1 MALRRTKRRRSLS
14 DDGLNL
20 FNLCLSNNPE
30 EPEQEIKK
38 PSKNCLRG
46 LFYKL
51 FTTDFD
57 LELEESR
64 DKFREGTCSLYSFL
78 DNKSIKNIP
87 NFFNNA
93 VANLVYLMLV
103 TDGKL
108 NTKRKVHK
116 NLLFYYSLAEEAMK
130 YNDHNTAVLLRAALD
145 NTAIRRLKIKETKKM
160 KRVKDKFEDIYGSFL
175 SCNARHLKAILNNK
189 DIKFLPSLLIL
200 LMHLNKTKEYA
211 KSYRALGKFPKELE
225 EKNTQLQSIANNY
238 YKEYVGFREKILD
251 LYTKDP
257 HELELLK
264 DSNKNNITTKLFE
277 LSDKIKN

>member
-14 DDGLNL
+14 KDGLNL
-20 FNLCLSNNPE
+20 FNLCLSNDPE
-30 EPEQEIKK
+30 EIPLEMKK

-57 LELEESR
+57 VELEKSR

-78 DNKSIKNIP
+78 DNKSVKNIP

-93 VANLVYLMLV
+93 VANLVYLILV

-108 NTKRKVHK
+108 NSKKKVNK
-116 NLLFYYSLAEEAMK
+116 NLIFYYSLAEEAMK
-130 YNDHNTAVLLRAALD
+130 YNDHNTAVLIRAALD
-145 NTAIRRLKIKETKKM
+145 NTAIRRLKTKETKKM
-160 KRVKDKFEDIYGSFL
+160 KRVKDKFEEVYGSFL
-175 SCNARHLKAILNNK
+175 SCNARHLKAILENK

-225 EKNTQLQSIANNY
+225 EKNNQLQNIANNY
-238 YKEYVGFREKILD
+238 YNEYIGFREKILD

-257 HELELLK
+257 HELELLS
-264 DSNKNNITTKLFE
+264 DCNKSNITTKLFE
-277 LSDKIKN
+277 LSYKIKN

>member
-14 DDGLNL
+14 KDGLNL
-20 FNLCLSNNPE
+20 FNLCLSNDTE
-30 EPEQEIKK
+30 EIPLEMRK

-46 LFYKL
+46 IFYKL

-57 LELEESR
+57 VELEKSR

-78 DNKSIKNIP
+78 DNKSVKNIP

-93 VANLVYLMLV
+93 VANLVYLILV

-108 NTKRKVHK
+108 NSKKKVNK
-116 NLLFYYSLAEEAMK
+116 NLIFYYSLAEEAMK
-130 YNDHNTAVLLRAALD
+130 YNDHNTAVLIRAALD
-145 NTAIRRLKIKETKKM
+145 NTAIRRLKTKETKKM
-160 KRVKDKFEDIYGSFL
+160 KRVKDKFEEVYGSFL
-175 SCNARHLKAILNNK
+175 SCNARHLKAILENK

-225 EKNTQLQSIANNY
+225 EKNNQLQNIANNY
-238 YKEYVGFREKILD
+238 YNEYVGFREKILD

-257 HELELLK
+257 HELELLSDCTK
-264 DSNKNNITTKLFE
+264 SNITTKLFE
-277 LSDKIKN
+277 LSYKIKN

>member
-20 FNLCLSNNPE
+20 FNLCLSNDAE
-30 EPEQEIKK
+30 EIPLEMRK

-46 LFYKL
+46 IFYKL
-51 FTTDFD
+51 FTTNFD
-57 LELEESR
+57 IELEKSR

-78 DNKSIKNIP
+78 DNKSVKNIP

-93 VANLVYLMLV
+93 VANLVYIILV

-108 NTKRKVHK
+108 NNKRKVHK
-116 NLLFYYSLAEEAMK
+116 NLLFYYSLADEAMK
-130 YNDHNTAVLLRAALD
+130 NNDHNTAVLIRAALD

-160 KRVKDKFEDIYGSFL
+160 KRIKDKFEDIYGSFL
-175 SCNARHLKAILNNK
+175 SCNARHLKAILENK
-189 DIKFLPSLLIL
+189 DLQFLPSLLIL

-225 EKNTQLQSIANNY
+225 EKNNQLQNIANNY

-257 HELELLK
+257 HELELLS
-264 DSNKNNITTKLFE
+264 DCNKSNITTKLFE
-277 LSDKIKN
+277 LSYKIKN

>member
-14 DDGLNL
+14 KDGLNL
-20 FNLCLSNNPE
+20 FNLCLSDDAE
-30 EPEQEIKK
+30 EPPTEK
-38 PSKNCLRG
+38 PSKNCLRSI
-46 LFYKL
+46 FYKL

-57 LELEESR
+57 IELEKSR

-78 DNKSIKNIP
+78 DNKSVKNIP

-93 VANLVYLMLV
+93 VANLVYIILV

-108 NTKRKVHK
+108 NNKRKVHK
-116 NLLFYYSLAEEAMK
+116 NLLFYYSLADEAMK
-130 YNDHNTAVLLRAALD
+130 HNVHNTSVLIRAALD
-145 NTAIRRLKIKETKKM
+145 NTAIRRLKIKQTKKM
-160 KRVKDKFEDIYGSFL
+160 KRINEKFENIYGSFL
-175 SCNARHLKAILNNK
+175 SCNARHLKAILTNK
-189 DIKFLPSLLIL
+189 DINFLPSLLIL

-211 KSYRALGKFPKELE
+211 KSYRAIGKFPKELE
-225 EKNTQLQSIANNY
+225 EKNNQLQNIANNY
-238 YKEYVGFREKILD
+238 YNEYIGFREKILD

-264 DSNKNNITTKLFE
+264 DSNKSNITTKLFE

>member
-1 MALRRTKRRRSLS
+1 MALRRTKKRRSLS
-14 DDGLNL
+14 EDGLNL
-20 FNLCLSNNPE
+20 FNLCLSNDSE
-30 EPEQEIKK
+30 EPPQEIQK

-57 LELEESR
+57 IELEKSR

-78 DNKSIKNIP
+78 DNKSVKNIP

-93 VANLVYLMLV
+93 VANLVYLILV

-108 NTKRKVHK
+108 NNKRKVHK
-116 NLLFYYSLAEEAMK
+116 NLLFYYSLANEAMK
-130 YNDHNTAVLLRAALD
+130 NNDHNTAVLLRAALD
-145 NTAIRRLKIKETKKM
+145 NTAIRRLKVKETKKM
-160 KRVKDKFEDIYGSFL
+160 KRIKEKFEDIYGSFL

-189 DIKFLPSLLIL
+189 DIKYLPSLLIL

-225 EKNTQLQSIANNY
+225 KKNTQLQSIANNY
-238 YKEYVGFREKILD
+238 YNEYVGFREKILD

-257 HELELLK
+257 HELELLR
-264 DSNKNNITTKLFE
+264 DSDKSNITTKLFE

>member
-14 DDGLNL
+14 KDGLNL
-20 FNLCLSNNPE
+20 FNLCLSNDPE
-30 EPEQEIKK
+30 EIPLEMRK

-46 LFYKL
+46 IFYKL
-51 FTTDFD
+51 FTTNFD
-57 LELEESR
+57 IELEKSR

-78 DNKSIKNIP
+78 DNKSVKNIP

-93 VANLVYLMLV
+93 VANLVYLILV

-108 NTKRKVHK
+108 NNKKKVNK
-116 NLLFYYSLAEEAMK
+116 NLMFYYSLADEAMK
-130 YNDHNTAVLLRAALD
+130 HNDHNTAVLIRAALD
-145 NTAIRRLKIKETKKM
+145 NTAIRRLKTKETKKM
-160 KRVKDKFEDIYGSFL
+160 KRVKDKFEEVYGSFL
-175 SCNARHLKAILNNK
+175 SCNARHLKAILENK

-225 EKNTQLQSIANNY
+225 EKNNQLQNIANSY
-238 YKEYVGFREKILD
+238 YNEYVGFREKIID

-257 HELELLK
+257 HELELLS
-264 DSNKNNITTKLFE
+264 DCNKSNITTKLFE
-277 LSDKIKN
+277 LSYKIKN

>member
-14 DDGLNL
+14 KDGLNL
-20 FNLCLSNNPE
+20 FNLCLSNDAD
-30 EPEQEIKK
+30 EPIDDIQK
-38 PSKNCLRG
+38 PTKNCLRA
-46 LFYKL
+46 LFFNL

-57 LELEESR
+57 HELEKSKA
-64 DKFREGTCSLYSFL
+64 KFRDGTCSLYSFL
-78 DNKSIKNIP
+78 DDKSIKNIP
-87 NFFNNA
+87 HFFNNA

-108 NTKRKVHK
+108 NKKRKVNQ
-116 NLLFYYSLAEEAMK
+116 NLMFYYSLAEQAMK
-130 YNDHNTAVLLRAALD
+130 NNDHNTAVLLRAALD
-145 NTAIRRLKIKETKKM
+145 NTAIRRLKVKETKQM
-160 KRVKDKFEDIYGSFL
+160 KRVNAKFEDIYGSFL
-175 SCNARHLKAILNNK
+175 SCNARHLKAILENK
-189 DIKFLPSLLIL
+189 DLNYLPSLLIL

-225 EKNTQLQSIANNY
+225 QKNQQLQSIANNY

-264 DSNKNNITTKLFE
+264 DSDKTNITTKLFE
-277 LSDKIKN
+277 LSYKIKN

>member
-20 FNLCLSNNPE
+20 FNLCLSNDPE
-30 EPEQEIKK
+30 EIPLEMRK

-46 LFYKL
+46 IFYKL

-57 LELEESR
+57 IELEKSR

-78 DNKSIKNIP
+78 DNKSVKNIP

-93 VANLVYLMLV
+93 VANLVYLILV

-108 NTKRKVHK
+108 NSKKKVNK
-116 NLLFYYSLAEEAMK
+116 NLIFYYSLAEEAMK
-130 YNDHNTAVLLRAALD
+130 HNDHNTAVLIRAALD

-175 SCNARHLKAILNNK
+175 SCNARHLKAILENK

-225 EKNTQLQSIANNY
+225 EKNNQLQNIANNY
-238 YKEYVGFREKILD
+238 YNEYIGFREKILD
-251 LYTKDP
+251 LYSKDP
-257 HELELLK
+257 HELELLS
-264 DSNKNNITTKLFE
+264 DCNKSNITTKLFE
-277 LSDKIKN
+277 LSYKIKN

>member
-14 DDGLNL
+14 KDGLNL
-20 FNLCLSNNPE
+20 FNLCLSNDPE
-30 EPEQEIKK
+30 EIPLEMRK

-46 LFYKL
+46 IFYKL
-51 FTTDFD
+51 FTTNFD
-57 LELEESR
+57 IELEKSR

-78 DNKSIKNIP
+78 DNKSVKNIP

-93 VANLVYLMLV
+93 VANLVYLILV

-108 NTKRKVHK
+108 NNKKKVNK
-116 NLLFYYSLAEEAMK
+116 NLMFYYSLADEAMK
-130 YNDHNTAVLLRAALD
+130 HNDHNTAVLIRAALD
-145 NTAIRRLKIKETKKM
+145 NTAIRRLKTKETKKM
-160 KRVKDKFEDIYGSFL
+160 KRVKDKFEEVYGSFL
-175 SCNARHLKAILNNK
+175 SCNARHLKAILENK

-225 EKNTQLQSIANNY
+225 EKNNQLQNIANNY
-238 YKEYVGFREKILD
+238 YNEYVGFREKIID

-257 HELELLK
+257 HELELLS
-264 DSNKNNITTKLFE
+264 DCNKSNITTKLFE
-277 LSDKIKN
+277 LSYKIKN

>member
-14 DDGLNL
+14 KDGLNL
-20 FNLCLSNNPE
+20 FNLCLSNDPE
-30 EPEQEIKK
+30 EIPLEMRK
-38 PSKNCLRG
+38 PSKNCLRSI
-46 LFYKL
+46 FFKL

-57 LELEESR
+57 VELEKSR
-64 DKFREGTCSLYSFL
+64 DKFREGTCSLYSYL
-78 DNKSIKNIP
+78 DNKSVKNIP

-93 VANLVYLMLV
+93 VANLVYLILV

-108 NTKRKVHK
+108 NNKKKVNK
-116 NLLFYYSLAEEAMK
+116 NLIFYYSLAEEAMK
-130 YNDHNTAVLLRAALD
+130 HNDHNTAVLIRAALD
-145 NTAIRRLKIKETKKM
+145 NTAIRRLKTKETKKM

-175 SCNARHLKAILNNK
+175 SCNARHLKAILENK

-225 EKNTQLQSIANNY
+225 EKNNQLQNIANNY
-238 YKEYVGFREKILD
+238 YNEYVGFREKILD

-257 HELELLK
+257 HELELLS
-264 DSNKNNITTKLFE
+264 DCNKSNITTKLFE
-277 LSDKIKN
+277 LSYKIKN

>member
-14 DDGLNL
+14 KDGLNL
-20 FNLCLSNNPE
+20 FNLCLSDDAE
-30 EPEQEIKK
+30 EPPMEK
-38 PSKNCLRG
+38 PSKNCLRSI
-46 LFYKL
+46 FYKL

-57 LELEESR
+57 IELEKSR

-78 DNKSIKNIP
+78 DNKSVKNIP

-93 VANLVYLMLV
+93 VANLVYIILV

-108 NTKRKVHK
+108 NNKRKVHK
-116 NLLFYYSLAEEAMK
+116 NLLFYYSLADEAMK
-130 YNDHNTAVLLRAALD
+130 NNDHNTSVLIRAALD
-145 NTAIRRLKIKETKKM
+145 NTAIRRLKIKQTKKM
-160 KRVKDKFEDIYGSFL
+160 KRINEKFENIYGSFL
-175 SCNARHLKAILNNK
+175 SCNARHLKAILTNK
-189 DIKFLPSLLIL
+189 DINYLPSLLIL

-211 KSYRALGKFPKELE
+211 KSYRAIGKFPKELE
-225 EKNTQLQSIANNY
+225 EKNNQLQNIANNY
-238 YKEYVGFREKILD
+238 YNEYIGFREKILD

-264 DSNKNNITTKLFE
+264 DSNKSNITTKLFE